1 MKTYHH
7 THSLNRLSPSPT
19 PLSYKQYL
27 PHPCQFLNLYVCKG
41 VWIKKR
47 LVVTAW
53 SDRPLIGERAILT
66 SLAVEL
72 ITLTSAQTSVLDITC
87 RLLRKLASGWVTA
100 SMQTHVSS
108 TVRPVSNNTRR
119 TTRYDTYRHTDAHT
133 PTGSQLNKPHEN
145 RTDKKL
151 SYRRGTA
158 RRAMLVILPMFHE
171 VFELERFQTAK
182 VIFNVIQGHWQWCH
196 SIGHVRFPITLPSL
210 ISQNLKR
217 PRDPEHAPFGGNL
230 LFMHYYTSVS
240 ISSRRLNCLVSP
252 TTKIW
257 LGSKCKKTDHVTLT
271 TPTSVIL
278 RLLH

>member
-119 TTRYDTYRHTDAHT
+119 TYDTIRHNVRRTHADTQT
-133 PTGSQLNKPHEN
+133 PI
-145 RTDKKL
+145 
-151 SYRRGTA
+151 RRQVA
-158 RRAMLVILPMFHE
+158 
-171 VFELERFQTAK
+171 
-182 VIFNVIQGHWQWCH
+182 
-196 SIGHVRFPITLPSL
+196 SL
-210 ISQNLKR
+210 IRRMKTEQTRSSATAEE
-217 PRDPEHAPFGGNL
+217 PRDAL
-230 LFMHYYTSVS
+230 
-240 ISSRRLNCLVSP
+240 C
-252 TTKIW
+252 
-257 LGSKCKKTDHVTLT
+257 
-271 TPTSVIL
+271 
-278 RLLH
+278 